1 MMSYETLK
9 LEYDGLIATI
19 TLNRPEKRNAISPQM
34 IDDLL
39 AALSEL
45 EASAAQIGILTGA
58 GKAYCAG
65 MDLEVLKTISSQSP
79 EQNLEAS
86 RRMARL
92 FRRLWAF
99 PKVLIAAVN
108 GPALAGGCALASL
121 ADFTLAAPEAT
132 FGYTEVRIGF
142 VPAIVSVFL
151 RRRVREPITRDLI
164 LTGRVFP
171 AAEALRLGLINEVVA
186 ADALLGRAREL
197 AGTLLANSP
206 ASLRASKKLLVDSE
220 APAIDREISL
230 AIEANAAVR
239 STPDF
244 QEGVS
249 AFFEKRKPRW
259 SGQ

>member
-1 MMSYETLK
+1 MGYETLK
-9 LEYDGLIATI
+9 LEVDGPIALL
-19 TLNRPEKRNAISPQM
+19 TLSRPEKRNAISPQM

-39 AALSEL
+39 VALAALESSP
-45 EASAAQIGILTGA
+45 ARIGILTGA

-65 MDLEVLKTISSQSP
+65 MDLEVLRNISSQSP
-79 EQNLEAS
+79 AQNLEDS
-86 RRMARL
+86 RRMAQL
-92 FRRLWAF
+92 FRRMWAF

-108 GPALAGGCALASL
+108 GPALAGGCALATL
-121 ADFTLAAPEAT
+121 PDFTLAAPEAT

-151 RRRVREPITRDLI
+151 RRRIGEAAARDLI

-171 AAEALRLGLINEVVA
+171 AEEAQRLGLVKEVVA
-186 ADALLGRAREL
+186 ADSLLDRARAL

-206 ASLRASKKLLVDSE
+206 ASLLASKKLLLESE
-220 APAIDREISL
+220 EPAIDREISL

-239 STPDF
+239 ATTDF

-249 AFFEKRKPRW
+249 SFLEKRRPRW
-259 SGQ
+259 QRE